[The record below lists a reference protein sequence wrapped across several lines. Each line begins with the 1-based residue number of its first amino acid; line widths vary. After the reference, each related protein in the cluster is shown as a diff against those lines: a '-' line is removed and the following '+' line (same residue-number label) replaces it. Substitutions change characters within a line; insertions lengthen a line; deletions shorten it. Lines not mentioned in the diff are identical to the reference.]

1 MKLVPPL
8 LIAGMGLTVLV
19 TPAAAADYFIQ
30 AQTPG
35 PVTGSAL
42 NAISLQ
48 ATTEKPKAEQ
58 DSLRTRSAIA
68 VSPAKAKWT
77 RARKE
82 GETSA
87 GTSDV
92 PFGTGGETTT
102 VGGTTSGGEP
112 GFGGEPTSGGTTEI
126 SGGTIETAGGT
137 TETSGG
143 TTETPSGT
151 TETSGGTTT
160 EGAGT
165 TEGSTSGS
173 TTDTSGG
180 TTASTGGATG
190 NSVVAPTPINVSGP
204 APTISA
210 SQTYRSFDALA
221 QSNKLTGGDRV
232 FFLDGY
238 HGPLV
243 VKGMKF
249 TSPVLFA
256 AMPGQVAHV
265 DGISVRSSSKIIFQ
279 GLKVWPTAAQP
290 GPSPLVRSMAD
301 SSDLVFQDLD
311 VRSVANAANYVSW
324 TVTDWGNNKR
334 DAFLIDGAR
343 QSVIGNRATGI
354 FNGVQITGTGSYV
367 ESNIVDGFSG
377 DGLRALGN
385 NSIVRRNKVQNCA
398 QTSASHLD
406 GFQSW
411 SRGSDGRPG
420 TGTVR
425 NLTIEDNKIFEWVS
439 PQVSPLRCQLQGIS
453 MFDGMFDG
461 VIVRNNVVATSRYHG
476 ITING
481 ALNSKIVNNTVVNI
495 TGQKTNYP
503 WIMLS
508 PHKNGTPSKNV
519 DVANN
524 LAMDIRVKP
533 NPSLGHTVLNNV
545 IPGSIF
551 NDFTAPGNQDYT
563 LKSGSSAIDRGAA
576 AYAPK
581 DDLTGAARP
590 KGKAPDAGAYE
601 SF

>member
-1 MKLVPPL
+1 MKFVPPL

-48 ATTEKPKAEQ
+48 ATTDKPKAEE

-87 GTSDV
+87 DTSDV
-92 PFGTGGETTT
+92 PFSTGGETTT
-102 VGGTTSGGEP
+102 DGGTTSGGEP
-112 GFGGEPTSGGTTEI
+112 GFGGETTS
-126 SGGTIETAGGT
+126 GGT

-151 TETSGGTTT
+151 TETSGGTTA

-180 TTASTGGATG
+180 TTTSTGGATG
-190 NSVVAPTPINVSGP
+190 NSVVPPTPISVSGP

-265 DGISVRSSSKIIFQ
+265 DGIAVRSSSKIIFQ

-290 GPSPLVRSMAD
+290 GPGPLVRSMAD
-301 SSDLVFQDLD
+301 TSDLVFQDLD

-354 FNGVQITGTGSYV
+354 FNGVQITGTGSYA

-377 DGLRALGN
+377 DGLRALGD
-385 NSIVRRNKVQNCA
+385 NSIVRRNKVQNCH
-398 QTSASHLD
+398 QTSASHID

>member
-1 MKLVPPL
+1 MKIVPPL
-8 LIAGMGLTVLV
+8 LVAGMGLTVLV

-35 PVTGSAL
+35 PVMGSAL
-42 NAISLQ
+42 SAISLQ
-48 ATTEKPKAEQ
+48 ATTEKSTAKETGTE
-58 DSLRTRSAIA
+58 DSLRTRSAIV

-77 RARKE
+77 RARRE
-82 GETSA
+82 GESSA
-87 GTSDV
+87 GTSDA
-92 PFGTGGETTT
+92 PFSSGGATATGGE
-102 VGGTTSGGEP
+102 TTSGGEP
-112 GFGGEPTSGGTTEI
+112 GFGG
-126 SGGTIETAGGT
+126 TAGGG
-137 TETSGG
+137 S
-143 TTETPSGT
+143 
-151 TETSGGTTT
+151 TT
-160 EGAGT
+160 EG
-165 TEGSTSGS
+165 GSTGG

-180 TTASTGGATG
+180 TATGGTSTGGTTG
-190 NSVVAPTPINVSGP
+190 NTVVAPTPVSVSGT

-210 SQTYRSFDALA
+210 SQTYRSFDALV
-221 QSNKLTGGDRV
+221 QSKKLTGGDRV

-243 VKGMKF
+243 VRGLKF
-249 TSPVLFA
+249 ASPVLIA

-265 DGISVRSSSKIIFQ
+265 DGISVRASAKIIFQ

-301 SSDLVFQDLD
+301 SSDLVFQNLD
-311 VRSVANAANYVSW
+311 VRSVANAANYVGW
-324 TVTDWGNNKR
+324 TVTDWKNNKR

-354 FNGVQITGTGSYV
+354 FNGVQITGPGSYA

-385 NSIVRRNKVQNCA
+385 DSIVRRNKVQNCH

-411 SRGSDGRPG
+411 SRGSDGKPG

-563 LKSGSSAIDRGAA
+563 LKSGSSAIDQGNA

>member
-1 MKLVPPL
+1 MKIVPPL
-8 LIAGMGLTVLV
+8 LVAGMGLTVLV

-35 PVTGSAL
+35 PVMGSAL
-42 NAISLQ
+42 SAISLQ
-48 ATTEKPKAEQ
+48 ATTEKSTAKETGTE
-58 DSLRTRSAIA
+58 DSLRTRSAIV

-77 RARKE
+77 RARRE
-82 GETSA
+82 GESSA
-87 GTSDV
+87 GTSDA
-92 PFGTGGETTT
+92 PFSSGGATATGGE
-102 VGGTTSGGEP
+102 TTSGGEP
-112 GFGGEPTSGGTTEI
+112 GFGG
-126 SGGTIETAGGT
+126 TAGGG
-137 TETSGG
+137 S
-143 TTETPSGT
+143 
-151 TETSGGTTT
+151 TT
-160 EGAGT
+160 EG
-165 TEGSTSGS
+165 GSTGG

-180 TTASTGGATG
+180 TATGGTSTGGTTG
-190 NSVVAPTPINVSGP
+190 NTVVAPTPVSVSGT

-210 SQTYRSFDALA
+210 SQTYRSFDALV
-221 QSNKLTGGDRV
+221 QSKKLTGGDRV

-243 VKGMKF
+243 VRGLKF
-249 TSPVLFA
+249 ASPVLIA

-265 DGISVRSSSKIIFQ
+265 DGISVRASAKIIFQ

-301 SSDLVFQDLD
+301 SSDLVFQNLD
-311 VRSVANAANYVSW
+311 VRSVANAANYVGW
-324 TVTDWGNNKR
+324 TVTDWKNNKR

-354 FNGVQITGTGSYV
+354 FNGVQITGPGSYA

-385 NSIVRRNKVQNCA
+385 DSIVRRNKVQNCH

-411 SRGSDGRPG
+411 SRGSDGKPG

-563 LKSGSSAIDRGAA
+563 LKSGSSAIDKGNA